1 MSDQRLCTQP
11 RAWVPAAAAAAYTCH
26 VSDLARE
33 HQLGVTA
40 AAGTVTDNVAYHM
53 HASCVAPAAGL
64 FTELWQWLSLPRCR
78 CCCQLQCCCKCF
90 KACHSATG
98 ILLPLALL
106 LPVDAVLLV
115 EVHQPQTLLVICA
128 PDTPGAP
135 AIMSKKVNVHSESGQ
150 TLINATSQP
159 SSLLS

>member
-1 MSDQRLCTQP
+1 MSYQRLCTQP

-98 ILLPLALL
+98 ILLPAFCYHWRCCCQLTQCFSLRFTSHKRYWL
-106 LPVDAVLLV
+106 Y
-115 EVHQPQTLLVICA
+115 VHRTHQERQLSCP
-128 PDTPGAP
+128 
-135 AIMSKKVNVHSESGQ
+135 KK
-150 TLINATSQP
+150 
-159 SSLLS
+159 